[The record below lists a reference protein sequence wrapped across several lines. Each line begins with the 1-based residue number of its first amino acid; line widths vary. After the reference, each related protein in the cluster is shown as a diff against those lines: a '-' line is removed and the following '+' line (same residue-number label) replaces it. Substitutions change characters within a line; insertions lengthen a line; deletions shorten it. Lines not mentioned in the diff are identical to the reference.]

1 MKCIKVILFSMI
13 FTSLTTGCSTD
24 PPTFE
29 ELTGTWK
36 SEDGCE
42 IILRLDS
49 TCIVKNLNVG
59 KFYAT
64 EKDTSWTFVGRWTFH
79 DNNSPYQDIG
89 LGRLDIKNLE
99 VKSCAYWVTFYVS
112 GQGLLENKPPW
123 YLFEFIGG
131 FDDYNKYI
139 LKRQE

>member
-13 FTSLTTGCSTD
+13 FTSLTT
-24 PPTFE
+24 
-29 ELTGTWK
+29 
-36 SEDGCE
+36 
-42 IILRLDS
+42 
-49 TCIVKNLNVG
+49 
-59 KFYAT
+59 
-64 EKDTSWTFVGRWTFH
+64 
-79 DNNSPYQDIG
+79 NSPYQDIG

-112 GQGLLENKPPW
+112 GQGLLENKPLW

-131 FDDYNKYI
+131 IDDYNKYI